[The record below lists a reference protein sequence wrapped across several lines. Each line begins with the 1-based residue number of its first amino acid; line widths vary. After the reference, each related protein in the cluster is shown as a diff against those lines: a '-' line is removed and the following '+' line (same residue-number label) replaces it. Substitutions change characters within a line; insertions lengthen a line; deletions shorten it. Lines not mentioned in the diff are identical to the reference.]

1 MLTLTGRYVFR
12 DKLMYILEMS
22 LLQKGDVILTAERAC
37 RSKGVRISMWSK
49 FSHAV
54 LYVSSGSYIHS
65 DSKGVHADNIQ
76 RLLFKSKNHVAVLR
90 PYKSKYIDVAC
101 VFARTQIGKQY
112 SVKEAIR
119 TKKNLL
125 LAKEQNRQFCS
136 RLVAQSYADA
146 GLNIS
151 RKIDYCTP
159 KDIYKSSEFHEIKTC
174 IRKANEE
181 EIDFAQ
187 RYNPLEAQK
196 QITNSILSYARE
208 IAGCDIQTF
217 EQLTDL
223 VVSTPSIDTQIAD
236 FMTNSGYF
244 DMWRNEYQKNRW
256 RYDYK
261 TLISLN
267 VDEAT
272 MIKTCQR
279 EVENASERL
288 KLYSFSLVQY
298 KMSFS
303 NVNLKYIQKH
313 IELYENLVQ
322 MAKENLHVCSQY
334 LRSKT

>member
-1 MLTLTGRYVFR
+1 MN
-12 DKLMYILEMS
+12 
-22 LLQKGDVILTAERAC
+22 LLHKGDVILTAERAWQ
-37 RSKGVRISMWSK
+37 SKGVRISTWSK
-49 FSHAV
+49 FSHAT
-54 LYVSSGSYIHS
+54 LYVGSGSYIHS

-90 PYKSKYIDVAC
+90 PNKSKYIDAAC
-101 VFARTQIGKQY
+101 IFARTQIGKQY

-125 LAKEQNRQFCS
+125 SAKEQNRQFCS
-136 RLVAQSYADA
+136 RLVAQSYANA

-159 KDIYKSSEFHEIKTC
+159 KEIYKSIEFQEVKTC
-174 IRKANEE
+174 IRKAEVE

-223 VVSTPSIDTQIAD
+223 VVNTPSIDSQIAD
-236 FMTNSGYF
+236 FMTNTGYF
-244 DMWRNEYQKNRW
+244 DMWRYEYQKNRW
-256 RYDYK
+256 RYDYEA
-261 TLISLN
+261 LISLN

-272 MIKTCQR
+272 MIEACQR
-279 EVENASERL
+279 EVEGASERL
-288 KLYSFSLVQY
+288 RRYNFSLAQH
-298 KMSFS
+298 KNLFS
-303 NVNLKYIQKH
+303 NINLKYIQNH
-313 IELYENLVQ
+313 TELYENLVQ
-322 MAKENLHVCSQY
+322 MTKDNLDTCSRY
-334 LRSKT
+334 LSSKT